1 MIVTPPSLAGGD
13 HETVTDPLPGVPL
26 TLVGWPG
33 VVRGTTLPDALDAGL
48 VPAAFVAVTVNVY
61 DAPFV
66 SPLIKQLVA
75 GVAGATAAT
84 EQFSPVPAAAV

>member
-1 MIVTPPSLAGGD
+1 MIVEPPSLTGALQD
-13 HETVTDPLPGVPL
+13 TTDDAFASVPL

-33 VVRGTTLPDALDAGL
+33 VVRGETLPDALDARL

-66 SPLIKQLVA
+66 SPPIRQLVA

-84 EQFSPVPAAAV
+84 EQLSPVPAVAV